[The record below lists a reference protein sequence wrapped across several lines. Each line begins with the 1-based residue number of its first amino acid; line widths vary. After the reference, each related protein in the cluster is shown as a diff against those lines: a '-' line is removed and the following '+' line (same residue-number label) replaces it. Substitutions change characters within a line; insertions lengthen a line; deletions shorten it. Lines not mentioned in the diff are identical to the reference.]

1 MTFLRSPATVQ
12 VTVGG
17 TTTIHAAPAGVFAI
31 LEPLAPGD
39 IKVIA
44 TRGHS
49 TVGVVASPFTVKS
62 APKVQDLEYFAVSS
76 LRPNTR

>member
-1 MTFLRSPATVQ
+1 VQ

-17 TTTIHAAPAGVFAI
+17 TTTTHAAPAGVFAI
-31 LEPLAPGD
+31 LVPLAPGD

-49 TVGVVASPFTVKS
+49 IVGMVASPFTVQS
-62 APKVQDLEYFAVSS
+62 GPEVQDLEYFAVSS
-76 LRPNTR
+76 LRSNTR